1 MFRSKEE
8 VREYVWKKIE
18 PICRFPPPYGRIP
31 NFKGAEK
38 ACERIRELEEYW
50 ESECVFS
57 APDSVLLR
65 LREIVLEDGKTL
77 LVALPGI
84 KGFVT
89 LRQKVKPTIEK
100 LKMAEKAD
108 FGILRQKVGVFAQGC
123 VAVDLKG
130 NRIGKGSGFGDRE
143 YEILKKENA
152 LKENALFVVVAHE
165 IQVFSDLGYLMR
177 EHDVRADVILTP
189 EKILRIKIKSDQ
201 RSVS

>member
-31 NFKGAEK
+31 NFKGAER
-38 ACERIRELEEYW
+38 ACEKIRELEEYW
-50 ESECVFS
+50 ESDCVFS

-77 LVALPGI
+77 LAALPGI
-84 KGFVT
+84 KGFVV
-89 LRQKVKPTIEK
+89 LNQRVKPTIENLK
-100 LKMAEKAD
+100 LAKKAD
-108 FGILRQKVGVFAQGC
+108 FKFLRQKVGVFAQGC

-143 YEILKKENA
+143 YEILKKEGV
-152 LKENALFVVVAHE
+152 LKENAVFVVIAHE
-165 IQVFSDLGYLMR
+165 MQVFSDLSHLMK

-189 EKILRIKIKSDQ
+189 EKIFRLKS
-201 RSVS
+201 